1 VERRAKADYVIVS
14 GGSMVLVAEAEKC
27 DMVLAVRQNIA
38 AMGATHALNV
48 QWQEE
53 VGRALTTKE
62 KAR

>member
-1 VERRAKADYVIVS
+1 
-14 GGSMVLVAEAEKC
+14 MVLVAEAEKC